1 MHCLLDIFQA
11 LFSSDPSMTRTS
23 SPTPRLESS
32 NLGAGFNVSEQTL
45 ASSFNSDVPA
55 AILPAGTDQL
65 FTTAPS
71 YHQSPDLD
79 EIILALEEP
88 EIGTSST
95 QRMSTRDPS
104 GERIPSITLPGLT
117 GLQVQERRAGNP
129 FQDPPE
135 GQTVHSR
142 SPPSPEPE
150 MPPQR
155 LTVRDPSTGSIPSM
169 TGLQNTTQDS
179 LQHQT
184 VSSES
189 SPSPAKTKK
198 TTYKP
203 RVTLAKGANPSL
215 RNGPDDSLLL

>member
-32 NLGAGFNVSEQTL
+32 NLGAGFNASEQTL
-45 ASSFNSDVPA
+45 ASSFSSDVPA

-65 FTTAPS
+65 FTTTPS
-71 YHQSPDLD
+71 YQNPDLD

-104 GERIPSITLPGLT
+104 GEMIPSMTLTGLT

-129 FQDPPE
+129 FQDRPE
-135 GQTVHSR
+135 GQTVHS
-142 SPPSPEPE
+142 PSPEPE

-203 RVTLAKGANPSL
+203 RATLAKGAYPSL
-215 RNGPDDSLLL
+215 RNGPDDRLLL

>member
-1 MHCLLDIFQA
+1 
-11 LFSSDPSMTRTS
+11 MTRTS

-45 ASSFNSDVPA
+45 ASSFSSYVPA

-65 FTTAPS
+65 FTTTPS
-71 YHQSPDLD
+71 HQSPDLD

-155 LTVRDPSTGSIPSM
+155 LTIRDPSSGSIPS
-169 TGLQNTTQDS
+169 TQDS

-184 VSSES
+184 VASES
-189 SPSPAKTKK
+189 SPLPAK

-203 RVTLAKGANPSL
+203 RETLAKGANPSL